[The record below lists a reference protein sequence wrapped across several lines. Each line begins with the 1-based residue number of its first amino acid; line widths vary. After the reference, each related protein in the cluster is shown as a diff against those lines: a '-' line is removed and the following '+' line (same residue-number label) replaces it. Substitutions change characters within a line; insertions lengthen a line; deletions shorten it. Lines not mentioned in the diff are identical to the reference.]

1 MVNSS
6 PKHIFI
12 SNRLPF
18 SVDENKELK
27 RGSGGL
33 VSALLGVS
41 LDEPFTWMG
50 FETSEFQADL
60 FKKDASSVQKNLL
73 IEPVLIDKKLYDCY
87 YDEFCNDVL
96 WPLFHYESQQTFF
109 KQEAWDAYVLA
120 NKLMANAILKTAK
133 DNDNIWIH
141 DFHFF
146 LLPKMLKDINPRLKI
161 GVFLHTPFPSAE
173 IFRQL
178 PVREELLGSVI
189 LADLIGFHEH
199 SYLRHFTVSM
209 KAHLGIDSSFFKARI
224 GNHILH
230 LGVYPIS
237 IDSIGLKAKAESP
250 KVVAQTKE
258 YYNTINSEYLILG
271 VDRLDYSKGLKLKLK
286 GFKRLLRKYPEL
298 IGRVNLLQVAIP
310 TRIKVPS
317 YIHLKNE
324 IDKLV
329 GEINGE
335 FGRPDYNPVSYIYN
349 SVSEVELLALYRR
362 SQAMLITSK
371 RDGMNLVSM
380 EYCISQNM
388 ENPGSLILSEFA
400 GAASL
405 FGSALII
412 NPWNEDS
419 IADNIYQ
426 SFIMEKEEKI
436 QRMEGIQNILTKYSA
451 SMWARNFLK
460 DLEGTHEGVVKG
472 QTIKILPEL
481 EKWPLE
487 MKQILQKY
495 KKIKLFLDYDG
506 TLVGF
511 HNKYQEASIS
521 PEMISLLKDL
531 SKWMKI
537 SIISGR
543 SPEFLDSQFN
553 HVDVEMAAEH
563 GAYYKDSKS
572 EWICRVTSDTST
584 WFPEVIKVMN
594 SYTDKVP
601 LSSIE
606 IKKSS
611 VVWHYRQSPNDFA
624 TFQARKLDDELQACL
639 SNQPVA
645 ISIGSKIVEAKA
657 TECNKGDYIR
667 FRMSQEDDTLFI
679 CIGDD
684 KTDEDMFKIAKENG
698 LTIKVGSEESEAQ
711 FCLAKQSDVFTFLKG
726 LYNYENGPQI

>member
-1 MVNSS
+1 MTN
-6 PKHIFI
+6 PKQIFI

-18 SVDENKELK
+18 SIDENNELK
-27 RGSGGL
+27 RGAGGL

-41 LDEPFTWMG
+41 LDWPFTWMG
-50 FETSEFQADL
+50 FETSEVQGQL
-60 FKKDASSVQKNLL
+60 FKKNAASIQPNLL
-73 IEPVLIDKKLYDCY
+73 IEPVYIGKKLYDTY

-96 WPLFHYESQQTFF
+96 WPLFHYESQQAFF
-109 KQEAWDAYVLA
+109 KQDAWNAYVEA
-120 NKLMANAILKTAK
+120 NILMADAILKVANE
-133 DNDNIWIH
+133 NDNIWIH

-146 LLPKMLKDINPRLKI
+146 LLPKMLKEKNPKLKV
-161 GVFLHTPFPSAE
+161 GLFLHTPFPSAE

-178 PVREELLGSVI
+178 PVREEFLGSVI
-189 LADLIGFHEH
+189 MADLIGFHEH

-209 KAHLGIDSSFFKARI
+209 KAHLGIDSSFLKARI

-237 IDSIGLKAKAESP
+237 IDSIGLKIKAESP
-250 KVVAQTKE
+250 KVLEQTNE
-258 YYNTINSEYLILG
+258 YYQSIKSDFLILG

-286 GFKRLLRKYPEL
+286 GFKKLLTKYPEL
-298 IGRVNLLQVAIP
+298 VGKVNLLQVAIP
-310 TRIKVPS
+310 TRVNVAS

-335 FGRPDYNPVSYIYN
+335 FGKPDYNPVSYIYN
-349 SVSEVELLALYRR
+349 SVKEEQLLALYRR
-362 SQAMLITSK
+362 SEAMLITSK

-388 ENPGSLILSEFA
+388 DNPGTLILSEFA

-419 IADNIYQ
+419 IADSIYE
-426 SFIMEKEEKI
+426 SYMMSKEDKI
-436 QRMEGIQNILTKYSA
+436 QRMEAIQNILTKYSA
-451 SMWARNFLK
+451 SKWARNFLN
-460 DLEGTHEGVVKG
+460 DLETTHEGVDKG
-472 QTIKILPEL
+472 QAVKILPEL
-481 EKWPLE
+481 NKWPQELRNVL
-487 MKQILQKY
+487 KRY
-495 KKIKLFLDYDG
+495 KKMKLFLDYDG

-511 HNKYQEASIS
+511 KDKYQDVTLS
-521 PEMISLLKDL
+521 PEMINIIKELG
-531 SKWMKI
+531 KI
-537 SIISGR
+537 MPVSIISGR
-543 SPEFLDSQFN
+543 STEFLDSQFN
-553 HVDVEMAAEH
+553 FLEIEMAAEH
-563 GAYYKDSKS
+563 GAYFKDSNRD
-572 EWICRVTSDTST
+572 WVCRVTSDTTT
-584 WFPEVIKVMN
+584 WFPEVINVMN

-606 IKKSS
+606 VKKSS
-611 VVWHYRQSPNDFA
+611 VVWHYRQSPSDFA
-624 TFQARKLDDELQACL
+624 AFQARKLDDELQACL

-667 FRMSQEDDTLFI
+667 FRMSQEEDDTLFI

-684 KTDEDMFKIAKENG
+684 KTDEDMFQIAKEKG
-698 LTIKVGSEESEAQ
+698 LTIKIGNEETAAQ
-711 FCLAKQSDVFTFLKG
+711 FCLEKQSDVVTFLKG
-726 LYNYENGPQI
+726 LYDHESPSQV

>member
-1 MVNSS
+1 MAS

-18 SVDENKELK
+18 SIDENNELK

-33 VSALLGVS
+33 VSALLGVN
-41 LDEPFTWMG
+41 LAEPFTWMG
-50 FETSEFQADL
+50 FETSKEQGEL
-60 FKKDASSVQKNLL
+60 FKKNSASIQKNLL
-73 IEPVLIDKKLYDCY
+73 IEPVIIEKQLYDAY

-96 WPLFHYESQQTFF
+96 WPLFHYESQHAFF
-109 KQEAWDAYVLA
+109 KQEAWEAYIKA
-120 NKLMANAILKTAK
+120 NKLMAEGILKITK

-146 LLPKMLKDINPRLKI
+146 LVPKILKEKNPNLKV
-161 GVFLHTPFPSAE
+161 GLFLHTPFPSAE

-178 PVREELLGSVI
+178 PVREELLGNVI
-189 LADLIGFHEH
+189 FADLIGFHEH

-237 IDSIGLKAKAESP
+237 IDSIGLKEKAESQR
-250 KVVAQTKE
+250 VVEQTEE
-258 YYNTINSEYLILG
+258 YYNSIKSEYLILG
-271 VDRLDYSKGLKLKLK
+271 VDRLDYSKGLKLKLR
-286 GFKRLLRKYPEL
+286 GFKKLLSKYPEL
-298 IGRVNLLQVAIP
+298 VGKVNLLQVAIP
-310 TRIKVPS
+310 TRVNVPS

-335 FGRPDYNPVSYIYN
+335 FGKPDYNPVSYIYN
-349 SVSEVELLALYRR
+349 SVTEEELLSLYRR

-388 ENPGSLILSEFA
+388 ENPGTLILSEFA

-419 IADNIYQ
+419 IADSIYQ
-426 SFIMEKEEKI
+426 SYNMNRVEKVE
-436 QRMEGIQNILTKYSA
+436 RMKGIQDILTKYSA
-451 SMWARNFLK
+451 SKWAKNFLQ
-460 DLEGTHEGVVKG
+460 DLEGTHEEGNND
-472 QTIKILPEL
+472 QAIKMLPEL
-481 EKWPLE
+481 TNWPQE
-487 MKQILQKY
+487 MKKVLHKY

-511 HNKYQEASIS
+511 KSKFQDASIS
-521 PEMISLLKDL
+521 LEMVNIIKEL
-531 SKWMKI
+531 SGVMEV

-543 SPEFLDSQFN
+543 SAEFLDSQFN
-553 HVDVEMAAEH
+553 LLDIEMAAEH
-563 GAYYKDSKS
+563 GAYYKDSKRD
-572 EWICRVTSDTST
+572 WVCRVTSDTST
-584 WFPEVIKVMN
+584 WFPEVIKVMS

-606 IKKSS
+606 IKNSS
-611 VVWHYRQSPNDFA
+611 VVWHYRQSPDDFA

-667 FRMSQEDDTLFI
+667 FRMSQEGDDTLFI

-684 KTDEDMFKIAKENG
+684 KTDEDMFQMAKDKG
-698 LTIKVGSEESEAQ
+698 LTIKIGNEETVAQ
-711 FCLAKQSDVFTFLKG
+711 FRLEKQSDVFAFLKG
-726 LYNYENGPQI
+726 LYSYENSTQI